1 MVGIKVAPKS
11 NRSERLELGPPIF
24 NPLKLERVRSRIH
37 TAPAPIK
44 GIFLNLLRLANAVI
58 EARSMNAPNR

>member
-1 MVGIKVAPKS
+1 MGGSGFGGKRPGDLDS
-11 NRSERLELGPPIF
+11 RF

-44 GIFLNLLRLANAVI
+44 GIFLNLLRLAKAVM
-58 EARSMNAPNR
+58 EARRMNTPNR